1 MTDLIEMIDGTT
13 KRLLRKVDEI
23 SIGNPADVIS
33 DKKEENYKKE
43 IERLQKQLDIAIKAL
58 EKYAQKTEHI
68 VAHNEYTT
76 TVEYR
81 SYNDGGRVA
90 QTALAEIKELEN

>member
-43 IERLQKQLDIAIKAL
+43 IERLQKQLDIAKEALDYYSDMRKYNKSGWCSTDIGYQKAWEASL
-58 EKYAQKTEHI
+58 K
-68 VAHNEYTT
+68 
-76 TVEYR
+76 
-81 SYNDGGRVA
+81 
-90 QTALAEIKELEN
+90 IKELNK